1 MITGKSNF
9 TYERSKFS
17 ISLLNDLL
25 SLVVFEL
32 SHGDLTIVF
41 RDFLKPQVGLHVF
54 DLPFSSV
61 FGNSSSLS
69 LERFYD
75 EKSFSSSIYTSTT
88 VNMCTF

>member
-1 MITGKSNF
+1 MIVEKPNF

-32 SHGDLTIVF
+32 SHGDLTIVL
-41 RDFLKPQVGLHVF
+41 RDFLRPQVGLHVF

-69 LERFYD
+69 VERFYD
-75 EKSFSSSIYTSTT
+75 EKSFSSST
-88 VNMCTF
+88 